1 MSMRAGGLRER
12 VEIRR
17 KEKIP
22 DGMGGFDEVETSLFS
37 CWAAVV
43 VPRSKEG
50 IVSGRDLELRTHE
63 VTIRHRFNVDQ
74 EPKHGDRV
82 MWKSQGLRVA
92 TVRPIGSGAGYVLEC
107 VLEV

>member
-1 MSMRAGGLRER
+1 MSMRAGDLKER

-17 KEKIP
+17 KEKTP

-37 CWAAVV
+37 CWASVV

-63 VTIRHRFNVDQ
+63 VTVRSPRDPAKAP
-74 EPKHGDRV
+74 EKGDCVLWR
-82 MWKSQGLRVA
+82 GRRLRVA
-92 TVRPIGSGAGYVLEC
+92 LVRPSVAGDAATLDC
-107 VLEV
+107 VLEI